1 MHALDQFCALNN
13 IVHYLIDPGKPAQNG
28 TVERSHRED
37 QEKFYEQNGF
47 KNLDDLE
54 RKLKVW
60 NTYYNNLEHCGL
72 GGKTPNEFLEDYKL
86 IKPPENTE
94 YWSMFSHV
102 NEHIHGRSRD
112 NTVIYFFS
120 TLRLTKM
127 LHVRA

>member
-1 MHALDQFCALNN
+1 ML
-13 IVHYLIDPGKPAQNG
+13 LINSVLHTTSYTISLIRVNRQNG

-47 KNLDDLE
+47 KNLDDLK

-86 IKPPENTE
+86 IKPPN
-94 YWSMFSHV
+94 V
-102 NEHIHGRSRD
+102 
-112 NTVIYFFS
+112 
-120 TLRLTKM
+120 L
-127 LHVRA
+127 A